1 MAEDD
6 DAEPRSFLADECTF
20 TRTVRRMRD
29 LGRAVNRV
37 QDLGMAGASDAT
49 VFQKAQE
56 NEAVLVTTDR
66 GFGDVRAYP
75 PSSHRGI
82 IVLKVTRSR
91 NRFRLSIARCG
102 IFWRPKN
109 RLRERSLSLMRTS
122 IESGR
127 SRSRSAVVP

>member
-1 MAEDD
+1 
-6 DAEPRSFLADECTF
+6 
-20 TRTVRRMRD
+20 MRD
-29 LGRAVNRV
+29 LGCAVNRV

-82 IVLKVTRSR
+82 IVLKVTTEPEQIQAVHRT
-91 NRFRLSIARCG
+91 
-102 IFWRPKN
+102 
-109 RLRERSLSLMRTS
+109 LRHLLETE
-122 IESGR
+122 ESFEGTLF
-127 SRSRSAVVP
+127 VVDAHKYRKRKKP

>member
-6 DAEPRSFLADECTF
+6 DAESRSFLADECTF

-29 LGRAVNRV
+29 LGCAVNRV
-37 QDLGMAGASDAT
+37 QDLEMAGASDAA
-49 VFQKAQE
+49 VFRKAQE

-82 IVLKVTRSR
+82 IVLKVTTEPEQIQAVHRT
-91 NRFRLSIARCG
+91 
-102 IFWRPKN
+102 
-109 RLRERSLSLMRTS
+109 LRHLLETEEAFEGTLFIVDAHKYRKRKK
-122 IESGR
+122 
-127 SRSRSAVVP
+127 P